1 MIGFDP
7 TDEQRLIA
15 ETVRQFAEK
24 EIRPHARPSD
34 EAGSISKRI
43 LEGAHELGLVTNSLP
58 EAFGGGGERS
68 AVTGTLVVEELA
80 WGDLSTALAVLSPS
94 LLGLPLSDQGTDD
107 QRRSHLPLLC
117 GPAFE
122 PGCLALIEPRFD
134 FDPLQ
139 PATQARR
146 DGDDYVISGEK
157 CFVPW
162 LAGESEGA
170 GAMLVI
176 ASERDEPQAFLVPR
190 ASTGLVATPEENMG
204 IRGLPTVE
212 LGFDDV
218 RIPVG
223 ARLGG
228 DQGSDLRPLINRGR
242 VAIAAAAVGMARAA
256 FELARDYAKQRE
268 AFGSPIATKQAIA
281 FMLADMAIEIDGSR
295 LLAWEAAF
303 TLDQGEDAS
312 RVARLAFD
320 KARRAA
326 MQAADGAVQIFGG
339 HGYVREY
346 LPELHLRNAAGL
358 SNFQGLALV

>member
-34 EAGSISKRI
+34 EAG
-43 LEGAHELGLVTNSLP
+43 
-58 EAFGGGGERS
+58 
-68 AVTGTLVVEELA
+68 
-80 WGDLSTALAVLSPS
+80 
-94 LLGLPLSDQGTDD
+94 
-107 QRRSHLPLLC
+107 
-117 GPAFE
+117 
-122 PGCLALIEPRFD
+122 CLALIEPRYD

-162 LAGESEGA
+162 LAGESQGA
-170 GAMLVI
+170 GAMLVV
-176 ASERDEPQAFLVPR
+176 ASEQDEPQAFLVPR
-190 ASTGLVATPEENMG
+190 GSAGLEATPEENMG

-212 LGFDDV
+212 LGFDAV

-228 DQGSDLRPLINRGR
+228 DRGSDLRPLVNRGR

-256 FELARDYAKQRE
+256 FEQL
-268 AFGSPIATKQAIA
+268 I
-281 FMLADMAIEIDGSR
+281 
-295 LLAWEAAF
+295 
-303 TLDQGEDAS
+303 
-312 RVARLAFD
+312 VARRILD
-320 KARRAA
+320 YSSA
-326 MQAADGAVQIFGG
+326 M
-339 HGYVREY
+339 
-346 LPELHLRNAAGL
+346 LR
-358 SNFQGLALV
+358 